1 MMGSCI
7 ILAAT
12 LEEMKTTTDDRQA
25 TWCQSALAKGET
37 VMEETAKNNEPQDG
51 TRKQVAEDLAH
62 LLDSIDTELVDME
75 DSVLPEESIQE
86 DMSKG
91 DEDETAGLDPE
102 LFSEGGDLEL
112 DIETV
117 DDSANSSAEI
127 QPQEENAKPEMDT
140 SVDDKDD
147 DEKMPL
153 EKEKLDT
160 DTEEAETTD
169 DENASA
175 SIMSDKISAIVD
187 RIVEEK
193 ISAIAQKPSKNLSG
207 DRELKSG
214 VEEQEE
220 VGSQKSEGDLHND
233 ELAALMNSRIQEMV
247 IRTLEERMPAM
258 IERSIS
264 DAIKKILLSMQ

>member
-1 MMGSCI
+1 
-7 ILAAT
+7 
-12 LEEMKTTTDDRQA
+12 
-25 TWCQSALAKGET
+25 
-37 VMEETAKNNEPQDG
+37 MEETAKKHEPQDG

-75 DSVLPEESIQE
+75 DSVLPEESIKE

-91 DEDETAGLDPE
+91 DEDETLELDPE
-102 LFSEGGDLEL
+102 LFSEEGDLEL
-112 DIETV
+112 DIETAE
-117 DDSANSSAEI
+117 DSADSSAEI
-127 QPQEENAKPEMDT
+127 KPQEEDAKTEMDT
-140 SVDDKDD
+140 PVNDKD
-147 DEKMPL
+147 DEKMPV

-175 SIMSDKISAIVD
+175 SVLGDKISAVVD
-187 RIVEEK
+187 RVLEEK
-193 ISAIAQKPSKNLSG
+193 ISAIAQQPSKNLSG

-233 ELAALMNSRIQEMV
+233 ELAALMNSRIEKIV
-247 IRTLEERMPAM
+247 IRTLEERMPAI

>member
-1 MMGSCI
+1 
-7 ILAAT
+7 
-12 LEEMKTTTDDRQA
+12 
-25 TWCQSALAKGET
+25 
-37 VMEETAKNNEPQDG
+37 MEETAKNNEPQDG

-62 LLDSIDTELVDME
+62 LLDSIDTEVVDMA
-75 DSVLPEESIQE
+75 DSVLPEESIKE
-86 DMSKG
+86 DMSNS
-91 DEDETAGLDPE
+91 DEDETAELDPE
-102 LFSEGGDLEL
+102 LFFEEEDLQL
-112 DIETV
+112 DIETAE
-117 DDSANSSAEI
+117 DSANSSTEI
-127 QPQEENAKPEMDT
+127 QPQEEDAKTEMDT
-140 SVDDKDD
+140 SMDDKDD
-147 DEKMPL
+147 DERMPV
-153 EKEKLDT
+153 EKEKLNT

-193 ISAIAQKPSKNLSG
+193 ISAIAQQPSKNLSG

-214 VEEQEE
+214 VKEQEE
-220 VGSQKSEGDLHND
+220 VGSQKSEGDLLND

-264 DAIKKILLSMQ
+264 DAIKKILLSM

>member
-1 MMGSCI
+1 M
-7 ILAAT
+7 
-12 LEEMKTTTDDRQA
+12 ETTTDDRHA

-62 LLDSIDTELVDME
+62 LLDSIDTELVDMA
-75 DSVLPEESIQE
+75 DSVLPEESIKE
-86 DMSKG
+86 NMSKG

-112 DIETV
+112 NIETA
-117 DDSANSSAEI
+117 DDSANSSSEI

-175 SIMSDKISAIVD
+175 SIKSDKISAIVD

-207 DRELKSG
+207 DRELESG